1 MEKNAL
7 ETFRYQQNCR
17 EKAKKKYLE
26 KVDGYEKNKER
37 LQKMTRNRY
46 KALSD
51 DEKNRKGIE
60 INIRI

>member
-7 ETFRYQQNCR
+7 ETFSYQQNCL

-26 KVDGYEKNKER
+26 KVDRYEKNKER

-51 DEKNRKGIE
+51 DEKNRK
-60 INIRI
+60 